1 MANPI
6 RVLHIVPSLAM
17 DAGVTSVVYNLTRF
31 SDSDRVHYDFLH
43 HDMNDGVPRH
53 ERCLD
58 DEFESWGCKIYR
70 VNYASLDI
78 LRFIGEVKNIYRSIG
93 STYDIVHCHM
103 PNSAF
108 CTLREAKEV
117 GVDVR
122 ILHSHLN
129 TSSDRLSHRVRNAPL
144 IAVGRHYANDRVACS
159 EEAGKYLFKS
169 EPFTVIRNGID
180 LSKYAYSQ
188 VARDELRSEFGIPDD
203 ARVIGCVGR
212 LSKQKNF
219 SFALHVFNGLSQLD
233 PSFRMVI
240 VGGGEEE
247 ENLKKIAVE
256 LQISDKVVFAG
267 IRTDIERF
275 YSLFDCLFMP
285 SLYEGLPVTA
295 VEAQAAGLPCL
306 FSADVP
312 NETDIIKT
320 GVFLSLNQPISKWVS
335 KLNIQSRHNRID
347 NAVHVLS
354 AAGYS
359 ARLNAELMMRHY
371 EELLAALPTA
381 QGGH

>member
-1 MANPI
+1 MSKPI
-6 RVLHIVPSLAM
+6 RVLHVVPSLAT

-31 SDSDRVHYDFLH
+31 SDPSRVHYDFLH

-53 ERCLD
+53 QRCLD
-58 DEFESWGCKIYR
+58 DEFESWGCKVYR

-78 LRFIGEVKNIYRSIG
+78 LRFIGEVKEIFRSVG
-93 STYDIVHCHM
+93 NTYDVVHCHM

-108 CTLREAKEV
+108 CTLREAKKAGV
-117 GVDVR
+117 GIR

-129 TSSDRLSHRVRNAPL
+129 TSSDRLSHRVRNVPL
-144 IAVGRHYANDRVACS
+144 ITAGRHYANDRVACS
-159 EEAGKYLFKS
+159 EEAGKYLFKGK
-169 EPFTVIRNGID
+169 PFTVIRNGID
-180 LSKYAYSQ
+180 LLKYAYNQ
-188 VARDELRSEFGIPDD
+188 AARDELRSEYGISGD

-219 SFALHVFNGLSQLD
+219 SFALRVFSGLSKLE
-233 PSFRMVI
+233 PSARMVI

-247 ENLKKIAVE
+247 VNLKRLAAE
-256 LQISDKVVFAG
+256 LQISSKVVFAG

-306 FSADVP
+306 YSTNVP

-320 GVFLSLNQPISKWVS
+320 GVFLSLEEPINKWVS
-335 KLNIQSRHNRID
+335 ILNVQSQHNRIGD
-347 NAVHVLS
+347 ATHGLS
-354 AAGYS
+354 TAGYS
-359 ARLNAELMMRHY
+359 ARFNAELMMQHY
-371 EELLAALPTA
+371 EKLLVTFPTSREKP
-381 QGGH
+381 

>member
-117 GVDVR
+117 GVGVR

-159 EEAGKYLFKS
+159 EEAGRYLFKS
-169 EPFTVIRNGID
+169 KPFKVIRNGID
-180 LSKYAYSQ
+180 LSKYAYNQ
-188 VARDELRSEFGIPDD
+188 TARDELRSEFDIPGN

-219 SFALHVFNGLSQLD
+219 SFALRVFSGLSQLE
-233 PSFRMVI
+233 PSARMVI

-247 ENLKKIAVE
+247 EDLKRLATE
-256 LQISDKVVFAG
+256 LQIDNKVVFTG

-275 YSLFDCLFMP
+275 YSLFDCLLMP

-306 FSADVP
+306 YSTCVP
-312 NETDIIKT
+312 AETDISESGMFLALESKMNDWIDAVKAL
-320 GVFLSLNQPISKWVS
+320 VFS
-335 KLNIQSRHNRID
+335 SRVVR
-347 NAVHVLS
+347 APERLA

-359 ARLNAELMMRHY
+359 AEYNAKSLMDHY
-371 EELLAALPTA
+371 ESLVDKKACGTEC
-381 QGGH
+381 